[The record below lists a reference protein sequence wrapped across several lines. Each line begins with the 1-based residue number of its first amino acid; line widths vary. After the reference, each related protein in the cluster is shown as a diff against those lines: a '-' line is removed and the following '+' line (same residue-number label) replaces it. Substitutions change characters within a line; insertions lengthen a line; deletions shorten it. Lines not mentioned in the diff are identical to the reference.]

1 MRISCARHSEQGTT
15 LIEVIMACG
24 LLVTVGAAILLS
36 FSYGF
41 FAMQLARENQ
51 RATQIVLEKVETIR
65 LYSWDQVN
73 SNGFIPISFTDVYD
87 PQAAAGK
94 QGVTYKGTV
103 LITNFP
109 TGVSYSANLRQ
120 FTVNLQWTNSRN
132 LVRSRTLTT
141 WVAKDGLQNYVY

>member
-1 MRISCARHSEQGTT
+1 MKIGCKRNSEKGTT
-15 LIEVIMACG
+15 IAEVLMASA
-24 LLVTVGAAILLS
+24 LLVTVGAGILGS
-36 FSYGF
+36 FRYGF

-73 SNGFIPISFTDVYD
+73 SNGFVPSTFTDVYD
-87 PQAAAGK
+87 PQAPAGNR
-94 QGVTYKGTV
+94 GVTYNGSV

-109 TGVSYSANLRQ
+109 SGVSYSPNLRQ
-120 FTVNLQWTNSRN
+120 FTVSLQWTNSQG
-132 LVRSRTLTT
+132 LGRSRTLTT

>member
-1 MRISCARHSEQGTT
+1 
-15 LIEVIMACG
+15 MACG

-41 FAMQLARENQ
+41 FAIQLARENQ

-73 SNGFIPISFTDVYD
+73 SNGFIPTSFRDVYD
-87 PQAAAGK
+87 PQASAGNR
-94 QGVTYKGTV
+94 GVTYSGTV

-109 TGVSYSANLRQ
+109 SGASYSANLRE
-120 FTVNLQWTNSRN
+120 FTVSLQWTNSRN

>member
-1 MRISCARHSEQGTT
+1 MNIRGHRNGEQGTT
-15 LIEVIMACG
+15 LIEVIMACA
-24 LLVTVGAAILLS
+24 LLVTVGTGVLGALG
-36 FSYGF
+36 YGF

-73 SNGFIPISFTDVYD
+73 SNGFVPLTFTDVYD
-87 PQAAAGK
+87 PQAATNQ
-94 QGVTYKGTV
+94 QGVTYQGTV

-109 TGVSYSANLRQ
+109 SGVSYSANLRQ
-120 FTVNLQWTNSRN
+120 FTVSLKWTNSHS
-132 LVRSRTLTT
+132 LVRSRSLTT